1 MLSAGSNSLFRK
13 CAVLL
18 CLILGLQAVPHT
30 YLYCADLSTVTNA
43 FSQLARTPALANPSL
58 LVMDQAS
65 GEVVYQS
72 NADSP
77 RKPASVIK
85 LLSAAAAYTY
95 LTPNDSYTTSLW
107 QGVDSKTV
115 VIQGSL
121 DPWISYDAKVAQ
133 RMKRTSMARFEWNVV
148 NALSL
153 SNGGSLEGTQ
163 LLYSNLY
170 PQDVAE
176 IERYFKARKAPV
188 SLKRVSAE
196 GAAQSSTV
204 EIISSTSPRLETIID
219 WTLTWSDNVLAERIA
234 RAASEAAGN
243 TRDDKGVEKTF
254 KGLLENLGI
263 SSKNLVV
270 KDGSGLSRENRVS
283 ATQISQLLLA
293 IARDP
298 KFAPLV
304 QGLPIGGVSGTLTE
318 RFIDTAPSAVG
329 LVKAKTGTLNGTTN
343 LAGYIE
349 SAEHQYIFVVIADHH
364 SRSYTVTKKVRAAV
378 DRILGK
384 IAKPLLPELIPP
396 APSSETVTATNP

>member
-1 MLSAGSNSLFRK
+1 MPQTY
-13 CAVLL
+13 V
-18 CLILGLQAVPHT
+18 QA
-30 YLYCADLSTVTNA
+30 ADIATVTSA
-43 FSQLARTPALANPSL
+43 FSQLARTPALANPSV

-65 GEVVYQS
+65 GEVIYQS
-72 NADSP
+72 NAESP

-85 LLSAAAAYTY
+85 IISAAAAYTY

-107 QGVDSKTV
+107 QGTDSKTV
-115 VIQGSL
+115 VLQGSL
-121 DPWISYDAKVAQ
+121 DPWISYDARVAE
-133 RMKRTSMARFEWNVV
+133 RMKRTSMAKLEWHLV
-148 NALSL
+148 NTLSRN
-153 SNGGSLEGTQ
+153 NGGSLAETQ

-176 IERYFKARKAPV
+176 IERYLKARKVPV
-188 SLKRVSAE
+188 TLKRTSPE
-196 GAAQSSTV
+196 GAVARSST

-234 RAASEAAGN
+234 RAASAAAGN
-243 TRDDKGVEKTF
+243 SRDDIGVEKTF
-254 KGLLENLGI
+254 KNLLESFGI

-283 ATQISQLLLA
+283 ALQVSQLLLV

-304 QGLPIGGVSGTLTE
+304 EGLPIGGVSGTLSE

-349 SAEHQYIFVVIADHH
+349 SGSSQYIFVVIADQH
-364 SRSYTVTKKVRAAV
+364 SRSYTVTKKVRATV

>member
-1 MLSAGSNSLFRK
+1 MLRK
-13 CAVLL
+13 FAVLL
-18 CLILGLQAVPHT
+18 CLVLGLQALPQT
-30 YLYCADLSTVTNA
+30 YLNAADIATVTNA
-43 FSQLARTPALANPSL
+43 FSQLARTPALANPSV

-65 GEVVYQS
+65 GEVIYQS
-72 NADSP
+72 NAESP

-85 LLSAAAAYTY
+85 IISAAAAYTY

-107 QGVDSKTV
+107 QGTDSKTV
-115 VIQGSL
+115 VLQGSL
-121 DPWISYDAKVAQ
+121 DPWISYDARVAQ
-133 RMKRTSMARFEWNVV
+133 RMKRTSMAKLEWHVV
-148 NALSL
+148 NTLSL
-153 SNGGSLEGTQ
+153 NNGGSLVGTQ

-170 PQDVAE
+170 PQDVSE
-176 IERYFKARKAPV
+176 IERYFKARKVPV
-188 SLKRVSAE
+188 TLKRTSPE
-196 GAAQSSTV
+196 GAIQRSST

-234 RAASEAAGN
+234 RAASAAAGN
-243 TRDDKGVEKTF
+243 SRDDKGVEKTF
-254 KGLLENLGI
+254 KNLLESLGI

-270 KDGSGLSRENRVS
+270 KDGSGLSRENRLS
-283 ATQISQLLLA
+283 ALQVCQLLLV
-293 IARDP
+293 ISRDP

-304 QGLPIGGVSGTLTE
+304 DGLPIGGVSGTLTE

-349 SAEHQYIFVVIADHH
+349 SGSSQYIFVVIADQH
-364 SRSYTVTKKVRAAV
+364 SRSYTVTKKVRATV

>member
-1 MLSAGSNSLFRK
+1 MLRK
-13 CAVLL
+13 FAVLL
-18 CLILGLQAVPHT
+18 CLVLGLQAVPQT
-30 YLYCADLSTVTNA
+30 YLHAADIASVTNA
-43 FSQLARTPALANPSL
+43 FSQLARTPALANPSV

-65 GEVVYQS
+65 GEIIYQS
-72 NADSP
+72 NAESP

-85 LLSAAAAYTY
+85 IISAAAAYTY

-107 QGVDSKTV
+107 QGTDSKTV
-115 VIQGSL
+115 VLQGSL
-121 DPWISYDAKVAQ
+121 DPWISYDARVAQ
-133 RMKRTSMARFEWNVV
+133 RMKRTSMAKLEWHLV
-148 NALSL
+148 NTLSL
-153 SNGGSLEGTQ
+153 NNGGSLAGTQ

-176 IERYFKARKAPV
+176 IERYLKARKVPV
-188 SLKRVSAE
+188 TLKRTSPE
-196 GAAQSSTV
+196 GAVARSST
-204 EIISSTSPRLETIID
+204 EIISSTSPSLETIID

-234 RAASEAAGN
+234 RAASAAAGN
-243 TRDDKGVEKTF
+243 SRDDKGVEKTF
-254 KGLLENLGI
+254 KGLLESLGI

-270 KDGSGLSRENRVS
+270 KDGSGLSRENRLS
-283 ATQISQLLLA
+283 ALQVSQLLLV
-293 IARDP
+293 ISKDP

-304 QGLPIGGVSGTLTE
+304 EGLPIGGVSGTLTE

-349 SAEHQYIFVVIADHH
+349 SGSSQYIFVVIADQH
-364 SRSYTVTKKVRAAV
+364 SRSYSVTKKVRATV

-396 APSSETVTATNP
+396 APSSETVTTTNP

>member
-1 MLSAGSNSLFRK
+1 MFRK
-13 CAVLL
+13 FAVLL
-18 CLILGLQAVPHT
+18 SLVLGLQVIPQT
-30 YLYCADLSTVTNA
+30 YLFAADVTAVTSA
-43 FSQLARTPALANPSL
+43 FTQLVRTPALANPSVI
-58 LVMDQAS
+58 VMDQAS
-65 GEVVYQS
+65 GEVVYES
-72 NADSP
+72 NGNSP

-85 LLSAAAAYTY
+85 ILTAAAAYTH

-107 QGVDSKTV
+107 QSTDSKTV
-115 VIQGSL
+115 VLQGSL

-133 RMKRTSMARFEWNVV
+133 RMKRTSMAKLEWHIV

-153 SNGGSLEGTQ
+153 NNAGSLDGTQ

-176 IERYFKARKAPV
+176 IERYLKARKVPI
-188 SLKRVSAE
+188 SLKRTSPE
-196 GAAQSSTV
+196 GAIQRSTTQ
-204 EIISSTSPRLETIID
+204 IISSTSPRLETIVD
-219 WTLTWSDNVLAERIA
+219 WALTWSDNLLSERVA
-234 RAASEAAGN
+234 RAASDAAGN

-254 KGLLENLGI
+254 RELLESYNI
-263 SSKNLVV
+263 SSQNLIV
-270 KDGSGLSRENRVS
+270 KDGSGLSRENRLS
-283 ATQISQLLLA
+283 AFQVAQLLLV

-304 QGLPIGGVSGTLTE
+304 DGLPVGGISGTLTE

-329 LVKAKTGTLNGTTN
+329 LVRAKTGTLNGTTN

-349 SAEHQYIFVVIADHH
+349 SENHQYIFVVIADQH
-364 SRSYTVTKKVRAAV
+364 SRSYTVTKKVRATV